1 MRIPLPSTDGGCGIH
16 CKGKKGVG
24 GAEMGIDGVENTGER
39 EASFYVC
46 YFIFE
51 NHSEM
56 SILVDYLLLTSP
68 GENYILV
75 SVFFL

>member
-1 MRIPLPSTDGGCGIH
+1 
-16 CKGKKGVG
+16 
-24 GAEMGIDGVENTGER
+24 MGIDGVENTGER